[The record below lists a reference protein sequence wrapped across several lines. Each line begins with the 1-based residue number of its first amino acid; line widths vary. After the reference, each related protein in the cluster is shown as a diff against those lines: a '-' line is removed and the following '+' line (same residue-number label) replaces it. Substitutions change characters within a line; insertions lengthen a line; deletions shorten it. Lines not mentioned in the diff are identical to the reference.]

1 MATQQ
6 LTQEEMDALLDKH
19 EEVLATEAAKATYGD
34 VIKSGGI
41 RILAGPAQAFLGT
54 AEVAGLVDKGST
66 AKFTQSVLEAEKMG
80 DMDLAQTLV
89 RDTLAQ
95 SIPITAEIYATRGK
109 SLLQSLKPSAA
120 IGGAGGFMTFVEDPQ
135 QSAAL
140 SSARLF
146 NTTLG
151 ATMAPLVMGSMLGL
165 GNLASSI
172 RGGRGSIDVASP
184 DIRPSEAVRETGA
197 ELIEAAGQRGIS
209 ISPGVATGD
218 AALVADELKRGTVI
232 RPQFARFLGDKVGSN
247 ATSLEGLIDDLVNTI
262 LPEGKEQIT
271 KAIDD
276 AYIRVDTKEKIP
288 QEFLPLYDTLR
299 NEDVVQQAIANIK
312 KTTGLSSE
320 FNSLHPLSV
329 GRINMIVKNL
339 EAMIQ
344 GAPSDAAQK
353 MIAAKR
359 RLQEFGDKVS
369 PSYKEARAMTQR
381 KKSAITVEQAMQKG
395 GEGVD
400 SIVPYQ
406 FRVQSF
412 VNAFENLEA
421 KKALDTA
428 IENLPE
434 GPAQKE
440 ARAKFNMLIE
450 LIPRVAEMDKLIKA
464 KLGDDPEDLARRA
477 GVTPAATYSFLN
489 FLNINNDRKFIEF
502 ILDPNK
508 SVARL
513 REVMPTR
520 TTKPQEFLRTFG
532 VWFKENFDEY
542 DQTMTTPQLM
552 SREEEDSITKA
563 STSSKSKTYQRLLQ
577 SGKLEELRE
586 KNPRVY
592 QQLLDSTR
600 QTAIV

>member
-1 MATQQ
+1 MA
-6 LTQEEMDALLDKH
+6 EEKNNDTPELSP
-19 EEVLATEAAKATYGD
+19 LAQAFENRQKEAAKATYGD

-41 RILAGPAQAFLGT
+41 RILAGPAQAFLGS
-54 AEVAGLVDKGST
+54 AETAGLVDKGST
-66 AKFTQSVLEAEKMG
+66 ANFTRAVLEAEKTG
-80 DMDLAQTLV
+80 EMDIAQTLV

-95 SIPITAEIYATRGK
+95 GIPIAAEIYATRGR
-109 SLLQSLKPSAA
+109 SLLQSMKSSAG
-120 IGGAGGFMTFVEDPQ
+120 IGAVGGFYTFIEDPEQ
-135 QSAAL
+135 AAGI
-140 SSARLF
+140 SSARMYNMIIGGIAGPASLAI
-146 NTTLG
+146 TGPLG
-151 ATMAPLVMGSMLGL
+151 RLT
-165 GNLASSI
+165 ASI
-172 RGGRGSIDVASP
+172 PGMRGALDVAGP

-209 ISPGVATGD
+209 ISPGAATGD
-218 AALVADELKRGTVI
+218 AALVAEELKRGTVI
-232 RPQFARFLGDKVGSN
+232 NPTFARFLGDKVGSN

-271 KAIDD
+271 RAIDD
-276 AYIRVDTKEKIP
+276 AYIRVDNELIP
-288 QEFLPLYDTLR
+288 QESLPLYDTLR

-320 FNSLHPLSV
+320 FSSLHPLSM

-339 EAMIQ
+339 EAMIKV
-344 GAPSDAAQK
+344 APSDAAEK

-359 RLQEFGDKVS
+359 RLQQFGDEVS

-395 GEGVD
+395 GEGVE

-428 IENLPE
+428 VENLPS

-477 GVTPAATYSFLN
+477 GVTPAAVYSFMN

-502 ILDPNK
+502 VLDPNK

-513 REVMPTR
+513 REVMPKRNTA
-520 TTKPQEFLRTFG
+520 PEEFLRTFG
-532 VWFKENFDEY
+532 IWFKENFDEY
-542 DQTMTTPQLM
+542 DQTMTTPQVM
-552 SREEEDSITKA
+552 STEEENRITKA
-563 STSSKSKTYQRLLQ
+563 STSSKSKTYQRLLK
-577 SGKLEELRE
+577 SGKLDELRE

-592 QQLLDSTR
+592 QQLLESTR

>member
-1 MATQQ
+1 MA
-6 LTQEEMDALLDKH
+6 EEKNNDTPELSP
-19 EEVLATEAAKATYGD
+19 LATAFEERQKEAAKATYGD
-34 VIKSGGI
+34 VMKSGGI
-41 RILAGPAQAFLGT
+41 RILAGPAQALLGT

-66 AKFTQSVLEAEKMG
+66 AQFTQSVLEAEKMG

-95 SIPITAEIYATRGK
+95 AIPITAEIYATRGK

-120 IGGAGGFMTFVEDPQ
+120 IGAGGGFMTFVEDPQ

-146 NTTLG
+146 NTTIG
-151 ATMAPLVMGSMLGL
+151 GVVAPIAMGTMLGL

-172 RGGRGSIDVASP
+172 KGGRGAIDVAGP
-184 DIRPSEAVRETGA
+184 DVRPSAEVREAGA
-197 ELIEAAGQRGIS
+197 SLIEAAGQRGIS

-218 AALVADELKRGTVI
+218 AALVADELRRGTVI
-232 RPQFARFLGDKVGSN
+232 RPQFARFLADKVGSN

-262 LPEGKEQIT
+262 LPEGKEQIA
-271 KAIDD
+271 KSIDD
-276 AYIRVDTKEKIP
+276 AYIRVDNELIP
-288 QEFLPLYDTLR
+288 QESLPIYDTLR
-299 NEDVVQQAIANIK
+299 SEDVVQQAISGIK
-312 KTTGLSSE
+312 ATTGLSSE
-320 FNSLHPLSV
+320 FDSLHPLSV
-329 GRINMIVKNL
+329 GRINMIAKRL
-339 EAMIQ
+339 ESMIQ
-344 GAPSDAAQK
+344 TAPTDAAQK

-359 RLQEFGDKVS
+359 RLQEFADEIS

-381 KKSAITVEQAMQKG
+381 KKSALTVEQAMQRG
-395 GEGVD
+395 GESAEAV
-400 SIVPYQ
+400 IPFQY
-406 FRVQSF
+406 RVQSF
-412 VNAFENLEA
+412 VSAFENLEA

-428 IENLPE
+428 IENLPSST
-434 GPAQKE
+434 AQKE
-440 ARAKFNMLIE
+440 ARAKFNLLIE

-477 GVTPAATYSFLN
+477 GVTPAAVYSTLN

-502 ILDPNK
+502 ILDPDK

-592 QQLLDSTR
+592 QQLLESTR

>member
-1 MATQQ
+1 MATAQ
-6 LTQEEMDALLDKH
+6 LTQQEMDALLDEH
-19 EEVLATEAAKATYGD
+19 EETLAQEAEKATYRD
-34 VIKSGGI
+34 VLRSGGI
-41 RILAGPAQAFLGT
+41 RILAGPAQGFLGT
-54 AEVAGLVDKGST
+54 AEVYGIVEKGST
-66 AKFTQSVLEAEKMG
+66 AAFTRSILEAEKMG
-80 DMDLAQTLV
+80 EMDLAQTLL

-95 SIPITAEIYATRGK
+95 TIPITAEILATRGR

-120 IGGAGGFMTFVEDPQ
+120 IGASGGYFTFVEDPE

-140 SSARLF
+140 SSARMF
-146 NTTLG
+146 NTAFGGTI
-151 ATMAPLVMGSMLGL
+151 APLTMGTMLGL

-172 RGGRGSIDVASP
+172 RGGRGSVDVAGP
-184 DIRPSEAVRETGA
+184 DMRPSEEVREAGA
-197 ELIEAAGQRGIS
+197 NLIEAAGQRGIS
-209 ISPGVATGD
+209 ISPGQATGD
-218 AALVADELKRGTVI
+218 AALVGEELRRGTVI
-232 RPQFARFLGDKVGSN
+232 TPQFARFLADKVGTN

-262 LPEGKEQIT
+262 LPEGKTQIG

-276 AYIRVDTKEKIP
+276 AYVRVDNELIP
-288 QEFLPLYDTLR
+288 QESLPLYDTLR
-299 NEDVVQQAIANIK
+299 NEDVVQQAISGIK
-312 KTTGLSSE
+312 GTTGLSSE

-329 GRINMIVKNL
+329 GRINMIVKRL
-339 EAMIQ
+339 ESMIQ
-344 GAPSDAAQK
+344 DAPSDAAQK

-359 RLQEFGDKVS
+359 RLQEFGDEIS

-381 KKSAITVEQAMQKG
+381 KKSAIAVEQAMQKG
-395 GEGVD
+395 GDGVD

-428 IENLPE
+428 IENLPS

-464 KLGDDPEDLARRA
+464 KLGDEPEDLARRA
-477 GVTPAATYSFLN
+477 GITPAAAYSFLN

-513 REVMPTR
+513 REVMPSR
-520 TTKPQEFLRTFG
+520 TTKPQEFLRVFG

-542 DQTMTTPQLM
+542 DTTITTPQVM
-552 SREEEDSITKA
+552 SPQEEKTISSA
-563 STSSKSKTYQRLLQ
+563 SNSSRSKTYQRLLQ
-577 SGKLEELRE
+577 SGKLDELRE

-592 QQLLDSTR
+592 QQLLESTR

>member
-6 LTQEEMDALLDKH
+6 LTQQEIDALLDEH
-19 EEVLATEAAKATYGD
+19 EEEVAREAAKATYGD

-41 RILAGPAQAFLGT
+41 RILAGPAQAFLGS
-54 AEVAGLVDKGST
+54 AESVGLVDKGST
-66 AKFTQSVLEAEKMG
+66 ANFTRAVLEAEKMG
-80 DMDLAQTLV
+80 EMDLAQTLV

-95 SIPITAEIYATRGK
+95 GIPLAAEIYATRGR
-109 SLLQSLKPSAA
+109 SLLQSIKTSAG
-120 IGGAGGFMTFVEDPQ
+120 IGAVGGFYTFVEDPEQ
-135 QSAAL
+135 AAGV
-140 SSARLF
+140 SSARMY
-146 NTTLG
+146 NTIIGG
-151 ATMAPLVMGSMLGL
+151 AAGPAMLALTGPAGKL
-165 GNLASSI
+165 ISSI
-172 RGGRGSIDVASP
+172 TGSRGALDVAGP
-184 DIRPSEAVRETGA
+184 DIRPSEAVRESGA
-197 ELIEAAGQRGIS
+197 ELIEAAGQRGLT

-218 AALVADELKRGTVI
+218 AALAAEELKRGTVI
-232 RPQFARFLGDKVGSN
+232 TPQLARFLGDKVGSN
-247 ATSLEGLIDDLVNTI
+247 ATSLEGLINDLINTI
-262 LPEGKEQIT
+262 LPEGKKQIA

-276 AYIRVDTKEKIP
+276 AYIRVDNELIP
-288 QEFLPLYDTLR
+288 QDSLPLYDTLR
-299 NEDVVQQAIANIK
+299 NEDVVQKAISNIK
-312 KTTGLSSE
+312 NTTGLSSE

-344 GAPSDAAQK
+344 TAPSDAAQK

-359 RLQEFGDKVS
+359 RLQQFGDEVS

-395 GEGVD
+395 GEGVE

-412 VNAFENLEA
+412 VNAFENLDA
-421 KKALDTA
+421 KKALDAA
-428 IENLPE
+428 IENLPS

-450 LIPRVAEMDKLIKA
+450 LIPRVAEMDKLIKN

-513 REVMPTR
+513 REVMPNR
-520 TTKPQEFLRTFG
+520 NTKPEEFLRVFG
-532 VWFKENFDEY
+532 TWFKENFDEY
-542 DQTMTTPQLM
+542 DQTMTTPQIM
-552 SREEEDSITKA
+552 SPEEENKITKA
-563 STSSKSKTYQRLLQ
+563 STSSKAKTYQRLLQ

-592 QQLLDSTR
+592 QQLLESTR

>member
-1 MATQQ
+1 MA
-6 LTQEEMDALLDKH
+6 EEKNNDTPELSP
-19 EEVLATEAAKATYGD
+19 LATAFEERQKEAAKATYSD
-34 VIKSGGI
+34 VMKSGGI
-41 RILAGPAQAFLGT
+41 RILAGPAQALLGT

-66 AKFTQSVLEAEKMG
+66 AQFTQSVLEAEKMG

-95 SIPITAEIYATRGK
+95 AIPITAEIYATRGR

-120 IGGAGGFMTFVEDPQ
+120 IGAGGGFMTFVEDPQ

-146 NTTLG
+146 NTTIG
-151 ATMAPLVMGSMLGL
+151 GVVAPIAMGTMLGL

-172 RGGRGSIDVASP
+172 KGGRGAIDVAGP
-184 DIRPSEAVRETGA
+184 DVRPSAEVREAGA
-197 ELIEAAGQRGIS
+197 SLIEAAGQRGIS

-218 AALVADELKRGTVI
+218 AALVADELRRGTVI
-232 RPQFARFLGDKVGSN
+232 RPQFARFLADKVGSN

-262 LPEGKEQIT
+262 LPEGKEQI
-271 KAIDD
+271 ARSIDD
-276 AYIRVDTKEKIP
+276 AYIRVDNELIP
-288 QEFLPLYDTLR
+288 QESLPLYDTLR
-299 NEDVVQQAIANIK
+299 SEDVVQQAISGIK
-312 KTTGLSSE
+312 ATTGLSSE

-329 GRINMIVKNL
+329 GRINMIAKRL
-339 EAMIQ
+339 ESMIQ
-344 GAPSDAAQK
+344 TAPTDAAQK

-359 RLQEFGDKVS
+359 RLQEFADEIS

-381 KKSAITVEQAMQKG
+381 KKSALTVEQAMQRG
-395 GEGVD
+395 GEGAEAV
-400 SIVPYQ
+400 IPFQY
-406 FRVQSF
+406 RVQSF
-412 VNAFENLEA
+412 VSAFENLEA

-428 IENLPE
+428 IENLPSST
-434 GPAQKE
+434 AQKE
-440 ARAKFNMLIE
+440 ARAKFNLLIE

-477 GVTPAATYSFLN
+477 GVTPAAVYSTLN
-489 FLNINNDRKFIEF
+489 FLNINNDRRFIEF

-532 VWFKENFDEY
+532 IWFKENFDEY

-552 SREEEDSITKA
+552 SREEENSITKA

-592 QQLLDSTR
+592 QQLLESTR

>member
-1 MATQQ
+1 
-6 LTQEEMDALLDKH
+6 
-19 EEVLATEAAKATYGD
+19 
-34 VIKSGGI
+34 
-41 RILAGPAQAFLGT
+41 
-54 AEVAGLVDKGST
+54 
-66 AKFTQSVLEAEKMG
+66 
-80 DMDLAQTLV
+80 
-89 RDTLAQ
+89 
-95 SIPITAEIYATRGK
+95 
-109 SLLQSLKPSAA
+109 
-120 IGGAGGFMTFVEDPQ
+120 
-135 QSAAL
+135 
-140 SSARLF
+140 
-146 NTTLG
+146 
-151 ATMAPLVMGSMLGL
+151 
-165 GNLASSI
+165 
-172 RGGRGSIDVASP
+172 
-184 DIRPSEAVRETGA
+184 
-197 ELIEAAGQRGIS
+197 
-209 ISPGVATGD
+209 
-218 AALVADELKRGTVI
+218 
-232 RPQFARFLGDKVGSN
+232 
-247 ATSLEGLIDDLVNTI
+247 
-262 LPEGKEQIT
+262 
-271 KAIDD
+271 
-276 AYIRVDTKEKIP
+276 
-288 QEFLPLYDTLR
+288 
-299 NEDVVQQAIANIK
+299 
-312 KTTGLSSE
+312 LSSE
-320 FNSLHPLSV
+320 FNNLHPLSM

-344 GAPSDAAQK
+344 TAPSDAAQK

-359 RLQEFGDKVS
+359 RLQKFGDKVS
-369 PSYKEARAMTQR
+369 SSYKEARAMTQR

-428 IENLPE
+428 IENLPS

-513 REVMPTR
+513 REVMPKR
-520 TTKPQEFLRTFG
+520 NTTPEEFLRTFG
-532 VWFKENFDEY
+532 IWFKENFDEY
-542 DQTMTTPQLM
+542 DQTMTTPQVM
-552 SREEEDSITKA
+552 SREEEDRITKA
-563 STSSKSKTYQRLLQ
+563 STSSKSKTYQRLLR

-592 QQLLDSTR
+592 QQLLESTR